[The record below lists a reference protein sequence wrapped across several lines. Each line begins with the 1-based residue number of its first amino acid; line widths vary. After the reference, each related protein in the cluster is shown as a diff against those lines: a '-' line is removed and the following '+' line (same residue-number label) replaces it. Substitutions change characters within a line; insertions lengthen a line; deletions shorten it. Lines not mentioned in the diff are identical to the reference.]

1 MGQAL
6 EAENAAMNGDAQ
18 NALKVR
24 VRRRAT
30 SNYQQ
35 RRPLSFAQ
43 AELNADLD
51 VGYHELKDTQYSRLS
66 NYVHDHHKKTISKTC
81 ARLIDEEKLDK
92 MRDLPLADILGF
104 MQPGKQ
110 KQLKQLRMGLKI

>member
-1 MGQAL
+1 M
-6 EAENAAMNGDAQ
+6 DADGAVI
-18 NALKVR
+18 NRGPRDALKVR

-35 RRPLSFAQ
+35 RRP
-43 AELNADLD
+43 AELNADLG
-51 VGYHELKDTQYSRLS
+51 VGYHEMKDTQYSRLS

-104 MQPGKQ
+104 IQPEKQ